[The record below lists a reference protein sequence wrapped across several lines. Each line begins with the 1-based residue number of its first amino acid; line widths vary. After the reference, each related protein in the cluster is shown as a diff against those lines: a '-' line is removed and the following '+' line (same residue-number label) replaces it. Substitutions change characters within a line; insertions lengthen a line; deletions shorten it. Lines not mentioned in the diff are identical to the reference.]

1 MVDVLQA
8 VNFTSAKF
16 FLKSPA
22 TVQANQIKHL
32 GRHDKWVTNPV
43 VAS

>member
-16 FLKSPA
+16 FFLKSPA
-22 TVQANQIKHL
+22 TVQATQINHL
-32 GRHDKWVTNPV
+32 GRHDK
-43 VAS
+43 